1 MGPLKFGES
10 CARVLE
16 KHNDRAGQERSAA
29 SLADRLQRRAET
41 QHVSNNMLIIKSDD
55 PANVRIYHKM
65 SFRER
70 HH

>member
-1 MGPLKFGES
+1 MTVQS
-10 CARVLE
+10 
-16 KHNDRAGQERSAA
+16 ERSAA
-29 SLADRLQRRAET
+29 LAADRLQRRAET